1 MKNESFVTTETLMAK
16 LSRAHRRPVNTTLA
30 LEGED
35 GPLASLEL
43 RSVGSDHPSRLRTRC
58 CTSRRPGA
66 CAPWQPVKAAPASPL
81 ARMGA
86 RCLRA
91 HARTYLMC
99 GRGVCRRPVRRVRA
113 L

>member
-1 MKNESFVTTETLMAK
+1 MASPSRKRGRSEEEGEPVAVAAGFETPIFGAR
-16 LSRAHRRPVNTTLA
+16 SVGQVTTLA

-91 HARTYLMC
+91 HALI
-99 GRGVCRRPVRRVRA
+99 
-113 L
+113 